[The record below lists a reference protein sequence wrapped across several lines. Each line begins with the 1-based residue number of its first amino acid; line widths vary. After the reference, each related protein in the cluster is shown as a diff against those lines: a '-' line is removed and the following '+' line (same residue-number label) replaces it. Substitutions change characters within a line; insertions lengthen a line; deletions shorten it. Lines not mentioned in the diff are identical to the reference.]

1 MVAFFLKRV
10 IILIYYFESPIVFS
24 RMIGMRFSRKE
35 GEAMGFSQFL
45 DSRRDRAKA
54 LVKILKEQFSYV
66 SILGA
71 DSKSTAIRV
80 DASTSNISNGQDT
93 ECGFVVKL
101 NNGSCFFEYA
111 MDDIGEDV
119 ATLAEEIKEAFS
131 ASAALKQASIEHI
144 SLKDEPLVQSFA
156 RASDLHEYSDAQ
168 LLDFC
173 QKTQKELQGKSENI
187 LNAMVALNTME
198 VSKLFISQNRELDQ
212 NYAFIGGVLVLVYR
226 ENEKVVQVYNFEGSQ
241 NVADVMAALPSKM
254 DALVDRAHHLCYA
267 KPIEPGVYDVITDP
281 SITGLIA
288 HEAFGHGVEMDQFVK
303 DRALAKQYVGQ
314 YVASPICNMKDG
326 AASALSIASY
336 FFDDD
341 GVLAGDT
348 QIIKDGI
355 LVTGISDLASASQL
369 GTSPTGNG
377 RRQSTRR
384 KAYTRMTNTFFEKG
398 TDKLEDMIASIK
410 HGYMLFETDN
420 GMEDPK
426 NWAIQCVA
434 QYGIEIVDGKLTE
447 NYVSPVVMS
456 GYVPDLLKSISMISD
471 DFEICGSGFC
481 GKGYKEWVRVSDGGP
496 ALKAR
501 VKLG

>member
-1 MVAFFLKRV
+1 
-10 IILIYYFESPIVFS
+10 
-24 RMIGMRFSRKE
+24 
-35 GEAMGFSQFL
+35 MGFSEFL
-45 DSRRDRAKA
+45 DSRRARVKD
-54 LVKILKEQFSYV
+54 LVGILKEQFSYV
-66 SILGA
+66 SVLGA

-80 DASTSNISNGQDT
+80 DANTSSIGNGQDT
-93 ECGFVVKL
+93 ECGFVIKI
-101 NNGSCFFEYA
+101 NNGGCFFEYSL
-111 MDDIGEDV
+111 DDIGEDV
-119 ATLAEEIKEAFS
+119 GSLAQEIKEAFS
-131 ASAALKQASIEHI
+131 VSAALKQQPIEDIH
-144 SLKDEPLVQSFA
+144 LEDEPLVRSFA
-156 RASDLHEYSDAQ
+156 RQTDLYQFSDAQ
-168 LLDFC
+168 LLEFC
-173 QKTQKELQGKSENI
+173 KKTQKMLQSKSENI

-198 VSKLFISQNRELDQ
+198 ISKLFISANRELDQ
-212 NYAFIGGVLVLVYR
+212 NYGFIGAVMVLVYK
-226 ENEKVVQVYNFEGSQ
+226 ENEKVVQVYDFDGST
-241 NVADVMAALPSKM
+241 NVSDVMTRLPQRL
-254 DALVDRAHHLCYA
+254 DALVDRAHHLAFA

-303 DRALAKQYVGQ
+303 DRALAKEYVGK

-348 QIIKDGI
+348 QIIKDGV

-369 GTSPTGNG
+369 GLPPTGNG
-377 RRQSTRR
+377 RRQSARR

-471 DFEICGSGFC
+471 DFAICGSGFC

-496 ALKAR
+496 ALKVR